1 MLSEYETY
9 AVNWSYSLIMVGVL
23 ISVCILLYVLKYRK
37 YTAVSNK
44 KLYTL
49 SEFRGLLKYLIL
61 VLVISV
67 LILFT
72 IWVIPSYFS
81 TIAIILAPVI
91 ISITVSFV
99 YLFNF
104 YFFKSKLY
112 IYIIAFK
119 RATII
124 VIIIPYWENFKK
136 TKIYFFLLYTFE
148 TVFVSVVILFLFWSL
163 KEIIIYE
170 IIRGDYTLIVCIL
183 GKFLH
188 TLCLKQIR
196 SL

>member
-72 IWVIPSYFS
+72 I
-81 TIAIILAPVI
+81 
-91 ISITVSFV
+91 
-99 YLFNF
+99 
-104 YFFKSKLY
+104 
-112 IYIIAFK
+112 
-119 RATII
+119 
-124 VIIIPYWENFKK
+124 
-136 TKIYFFLLYTFE
+136 
-148 TVFVSVVILFLFWSL
+148 
-163 KEIIIYE
+163 
-170 IIRGDYTLIVCIL
+170 
-183 GKFLH
+183 
-188 TLCLKQIR
+188 
-196 SL
+196 